1 MFNIDKQVWHNA
13 EMRDRLGYYLVGEK
27 KIYNKVDAL
36 TEFQVSH
43 SFPQYIFNDEVFS
56 KHNGCGTIEKNIF
69 DLYKDRAKQL
79 RDKYKTIVLSYSGG
93 SDSDTILK
101 AFQEADVPID
111 VILLIHGKQ
120 FEDSIPSDKKKTFN
134 EIYDLAVPK
143 INSTLDA
150 VGNPLVLSYD
160 MTHAIQD
167 DLMNKVGENWS
178 REQNSLDPTVF
189 YMTSAFY
196 YEKDL
201 LKLINERDKSTW
213 CFIRGG
219 EKPFIDLTDDASSY
233 FIDEKYKDHTHW
245 PNCELFFTTAD
256 MPDIHIKQE
265 QILYSNID
273 VAGDNN
279 FDLTS
284 LHNKGIRDTVDN
296 TEVFWHKTG
305 PSIISPKS
313 NTIIDHIN
321 NNFPDN
327 LDHWRRDVQRIN
339 STLDK
344 RWFDNK
350 ETVHGGTVGIKS
362 RGYRFNG

>member
-1 MFNIDKQVWHNA
+1 MFNIDQQVWHNA

-143 INSTLDA
+143 INSNLDA

-160 MTHAIQD
+160 MTHAIQN

-201 LKLINERDKSTW
+201 LKLINEQDKSTW

-273 VAGDNN
+273 VTGDNN

-321 NNFPDN
+321 NNFPNN

>member
-1 MFNIDKQVWHNA
+1 
-13 EMRDRLGYYLVGEK
+13 
-27 KIYNKVDAL
+27 
-36 TEFQVSH
+36 
-43 SFPQYIFNDEVFS
+43 
-56 KHNGCGTIEKNIF
+56 
-69 DLYKDRAKQL
+69 
-79 RDKYKTIVLSYSGG
+79 
-93 SDSDTILK
+93 
-101 AFQEADVPID
+101 
-111 VILLIHGKQ
+111 
-120 FEDSIPSDKKKTFN
+120 
-134 EIYDLAVPK
+134 
-143 INSTLDA
+143 
-150 VGNPLVLSYD
+150 
-160 MTHAIQD
+160 
-167 DLMNKVGENWS
+167 MNKES
-178 REQNSLDPTVF
+178 TDQ
-189 YMTSAFY
+189 
-196 YEKDL
+196 L
-201 LKLINERDKSTW
+201 LKLINEQDKSTW

-279 FDLTS
+279 FDLTI

-321 NNFPDN
+321 NNFPNN

>member
-143 INSTLDA
+143 INSNLDA

-160 MTHAIQD
+160 MTHAIQN

-201 LKLINERDKSTW
+201 LKLINEQDKSTW

-279 FDLTS
+279 FDLTI

-321 NNFPDN
+321 NNFPNN
-327 LDHWRRDVQRIN
+327 LDHWKRDVQRIN

>member
-56 KHNGCGTIEKNIF
+56 KHNGCGTIQKNIF

-143 INSTLDA
+143 INSNLDA

-160 MTHAIQD
+160 MTHAIQN

-201 LKLINERDKSTW
+201 LKLINEQDKSTW

-279 FDLTS
+279 FP
-284 LHNKGIRDTVDN
+284 N
-296 TEVFWHKTG
+296 
-305 PSIISPKS
+305 
-313 NTIIDHIN
+313 
-321 NNFPDN
+321 N

>member
-1 MFNIDKQVWHNA
+1 MAQ
-13 EMRDRLGYYLVGEK
+13 RSDRLGYYLVGEK

-143 INSTLDA
+143 INSNLDA

-160 MTHAIQD
+160 MTHAIQN

-189 YMTSAFY
+189 YMSSAFY
-196 YEKDL
+196 YEKNL
-201 LKLINERDKSTW
+201 LKLINEQDKSTW

-279 FDLTS
+279 FDITI

-321 NNFPDN
+321 NNFPNN

>member
-143 INSTLDA
+143 INSNLDA

-160 MTHAIQD
+160 MTHAIQN

-201 LKLINERDKSTW
+201 LKLINEQDKSTW

-279 FDLTS
+279 FDLTI

-321 NNFPDN
+321 NNFPNN

>member
-1 MFNIDKQVWHNA
+1 MFNIDQQVWHNA

-143 INSTLDA
+143 INSNLDA

-160 MTHAIQD
+160 MTHAIQN

-201 LKLINERDKSTW
+201 LKLINEQDKSTW

-273 VAGDNN
+273 VTGDNN

-321 NNFPDN
+321 NNFPNN
-327 LDHWRRDVQRIN
+327 LDHWKRDVQRIN

>member
-1 MFNIDKQVWHNA
+1 MFNIDQQVWHNA

-134 EIYDLAVPK
+134 EIYDLALPK
-143 INSTLDA
+143 INSNLDA

-160 MTHAIQD
+160 MTHAIQN

-201 LKLINERDKSTW
+201 LKLINEQDKNTW

-219 EKPFIDLTDDASSY
+219 EKPFIDLHDESSY

-256 MPDIHIKQE
+256 MPNIHIKQE

-273 VAGDNN
+273 VTRNNN
-279 FDLTS
+279 FDLTR
-284 LHNKGIRDTVDN
+284 LHNKGIRDTVGN

-321 NNFPDN
+321 NNFPNN

-350 ETVHGGTVGIKS
+350 ETVHGGTVGIRS

>member
-1 MFNIDKQVWHNA
+1 MFNIDQQVWHNA

-143 INSTLDA
+143 INSNLDA

-160 MTHAIQD
+160 MTHAIQN

-201 LKLINERDKSTW
+201 LKLINEQDKSTW

-279 FDLTS
+279 FDLTI

-321 NNFPDN
+321 NNFPNN

>member
-143 INSTLDA
+143 INSNLDA
-150 VGNPLVLSYD
+150 GIMSLVVGN
-160 MTHAIQD
+160 H
-167 DLMNKVGENWS
+167 
-178 REQNSLDPTVF
+178 
-189 YMTSAFY
+189 
-196 YEKDL
+196 YE
-201 LKLINERDKSTW
+201 
-213 CFIRGG
+213 
-219 EKPFIDLTDDASSY
+219 
-233 FIDEKYKDHTHW
+233 
-245 PNCELFFTTAD
+245 
-256 MPDIHIKQE
+256 
-265 QILYSNID
+265 
-273 VAGDNN
+273 
-279 FDLTS
+279 
-284 LHNKGIRDTVDN
+284 
-296 TEVFWHKTG
+296 
-305 PSIISPKS
+305 
-313 NTIIDHIN
+313 
-321 NNFPDN
+321 
-327 LDHWRRDVQRIN
+327 
-339 STLDK
+339 
-344 RWFDNK
+344 
-350 ETVHGGTVGIKS
+350 
-362 RGYRFNG
+362 